1 MSQVSCP
8 ELDLLAS
15 LAWSTPGVIGSRMT
29 GGGFGGCTV
38 SLVKNS
44 AVDAFRE
51 KLAREYEKET
61 GIVPEFYVADIG
73 DGAREVGF
81 LHHRFQGTGEK
92 NMHAWLRS

>member
-1 MSQVSCP
+1 
-8 ELDLLAS
+8 
-15 LAWSTPGVIGSRMT
+15 MT

-38 SLVKNS
+38 SLVKDN

-73 DGAREVGF
+73 DGAREV
-81 LHHRFQGTGEK
+81 
-92 NMHAWLRS
+92 